1 MENVNKGGRRVNKH
15 DETMGEKFFR
25 FFHGFDTLKF
35 IVDLS
40 EDESFLKNLLDM
52 LFFFFVLQ
60 VAKKDGCF
68 YPPTKYVVFPFL

>member
-40 EDESFLKNLLDM
+40 KDESFLKDLLDM
-52 LFFFFVLQ
+52 LFFFCF
-60 VAKKDGCF
+60 ASRKKGWL
-68 YPPTKYVVFPFL
+68 FLSSN